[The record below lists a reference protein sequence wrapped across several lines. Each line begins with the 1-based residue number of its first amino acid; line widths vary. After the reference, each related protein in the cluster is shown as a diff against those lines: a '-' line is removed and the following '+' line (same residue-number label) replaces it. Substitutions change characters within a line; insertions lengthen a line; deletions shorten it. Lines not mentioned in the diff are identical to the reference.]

1 MEVRALIKTA
11 AAAKSLIFLINL
23 CFSGDIK
30 SQIFS
35 IEELMIPI
43 DITTPIESII
53 ASHSKEEIQQ

>member
-1 MEVRALIKTA
+1 MEVTALIKTA
-11 AAAKSLIFLINL
+11 AVARSLIFLINL

-43 DITTPIESII
+43 DITTPI
-53 ASHSKEEIQQ
+53 